1 MFGSV
6 RDGEAANFDVTGQGC
21 FLLKSEEPTAG
32 EVPGDEAV
40 DRAFVHDDRVD
51 KFNFCPLLYEKAFAG
66 NFTGNFSV
74 ASQNQ
79 VA

>member
-6 RDGEAANFDVTGQGC
+6 RDGEAANFDVTGEGC

-40 DRAFVHDDRVD
+40 DRLEGAPVARVGATS
-51 KFNFCPLLYEKAFAG
+51 C
-66 NFTGNFSV
+66 S
-74 ASQNQ
+74 
-79 VA
+79 

>member
-32 EVPGDEAV
+32 DVPGDEAV
-40 DRAFVHDDRVD
+40 DRAFVHDD
-51 KFNFCPLLYEKAFAG
+51 
-66 NFTGNFSV
+66 
-74 ASQNQ
+74 
-79 VA
+79 